1 MRGVRSAQGQ
11 AREEIPVRLRL
22 LPIHPF
28 RILRTGVRPSH
39 RLLKLPFSL
48 VLTASLASAFLGS
61 ASDRN
66 AQGPPRYKGRIIAPV
81 MSASGADW
89 LKRAEREEVEQ
100 PDRLLDALQIAPRMT
115 VADVGAGIGYFSWRI
130 AKRVGPEGQVL
141 AVDVQPEMLER
152 LGAELRKRDIKNVQP
167 ILGTPV
173 DPNLPAQSVDLALL
187 VDVYHEFEHPEAMV
201 SRIRDSL
208 KENGRMV
215 LVEYRGEDPAVPIK
229 PEHKM
234 TVKQVLLEILPMGF
248 RLQSR
253 LDFLPWQH
261 VFVFAKDSR
270 NRPEPSK

>member
-1 MRGVRSAQGQ
+1 M
-11 AREEIPVRLRL
+11 

-28 RILRTGVRPSH
+28 RILRTGVHPSH
-39 RLLKLPFSL
+39 RLLKLPFFL
-48 VLTASLASAFLGS
+48 VLTASFASAFLGS
-61 ASDRN
+61 ASDGS
-66 AQGPPRYKGRIIAPV
+66 AQGPPRYKGRTIAPV
-81 MSASGADW
+81 MSASGAEW
-89 LKRAEREEVEQ
+89 LKRAEREEVETA
-100 PDRLLDALQIAPRMT
+100 PTGLLDALQIAPRMT
-115 VADVGAGIGYFSWRI
+115 VADVGGRYRFTFSWRI
-130 AKRVGPEGQVL
+130 AKRVGPEGRVL

-152 LGAELRKRDIKNVQP
+152 LGAELRKRDIRNVQP

-173 DPNLPAQSVDLALL
+173 NPNLPAQSVDLALL
-187 VDVYHEFEHPEAMV
+187 VDVYHEFQHPEAMV

-261 VFVFAKDSR
+261 VFVFAKDSESQP
-270 NRPEPSK
+270 RPSN